1 VPRPLKVGGDVDSWC
16 TKCRMMLTH
25 RIVAMVGPKPARVEC
40 ETCHSQHNWRERAP
54 GDALG
59 SRPAS
64 GAPGREARAVGS
76 STGSGPRAPRVSH
89 VTRLEQERRDREQ
102 SWEKAV
108 TGKLIGDFVKY
119 NVKAQFKVGD
129 LVKHPKFG
137 DGVVTQVID
146 KNKVEILFRD
156 EPRRL
161 AQALE

>member
-1 VPRPLKVGGDVDSWC
+1 MPRPLKVGGDVDSWC
-16 TKCRMMLTH
+16 TKCRLMLTH
-25 RIVAMVGPKPARVEC
+25 RIVAMVGGGSKPGAGAPRPARVEC

-54 GDALG
+54 GDA
-59 SRPAS
+59 PV
-64 GAPGREARAVGS
+64 REPRMVGS
-76 STGSGPRAPRVSH
+76 SSGPRAPRQSH
-89 VTRLEQERRDREQ
+89 VTKLEQERRDREQ

-108 TGKLIGDFVKY
+108 TGKMVGDFVKY

>member
-1 VPRPLKVGGDVDSWC
+1 MPRPLKVGGDVDSWC
-16 TKCRMMLTH
+16 TKCRLMLTH
-25 RIVAMVGPKPARVEC
+25 RIVAMVGPKPARVQC

-54 GDALG
+54 GDA
-59 SRPAS
+59 PT
-64 GAPGREARAVGS
+64 REPRVVGS
-76 STGSGPRAPRVSH
+76 ATGPRAPRQSH

-102 SWEKAV
+102 SWERAV
-108 TGKLIGDFVKY
+108 TGKLVGEFVKY
-119 NVKAQFKVGD
+119 NVKAQFKVGN

-137 DGVVTQVID
+137 DGVVTQVLD

>member
-54 GDALG
+54 GDA
-59 SRPAS
+59 PV
-64 GAPGREARAVGS
+64 REARVVGS
-76 STGSGPRAPRVSH
+76 SSGSGPRAPRVSH
-89 VTRLEQERRDREQ
+89 VTKLEQERREREK
-102 SWEKAV
+102 SWEHAV
-108 TGKLIGDFVKY
+108 TGRLVGDFIKY
-119 NVKAQFKVGD
+119 NVKTQFKVGD

-146 KNKVEILFRD
+146 AHKVEILFKD
-156 EPRRL
+156 EPRKL
-161 AQALE
+161 AQAMT

>member
-1 VPRPLKVGGDVDSWC
+1 
-16 TKCRMMLTH
+16 MLTH
-25 RIVAMVGPKPARVEC
+25 RIVAMIGPKPARVEC

-54 GDALG
+54 GDAVKAG
-59 SRPAS
+59 PAN
-64 GAPGREARAVGS
+64 GREPRVVG
-76 STGSGPRAPRVSH
+76 GSGPRAPRQSH

-102 SWEKAV
+102 SWERAV
-108 TGKLIGDFVKY
+108 TGKLVGEFVKY

-137 DGVVTQVID
+137 DGVVTQILD